1 MPYLLDI
8 KHASKNMRRL
18 TLNVHLQENVSSFKK
33 DADMRLVFTTTLSVD
48 VAPHDEELRK
58 AFIQLV
64 TENARQ
70 VHPIAAML
78 SKGKPEFK
86 LSLTDRE
93 GKQNLPLHGDEES
106 PDLIRGQES

>member
-1 MPYLLDI
+1 MTVNTMPFLYTNHSRHGNLAI
-8 KHASKNMRRL
+8 
-18 TLNVHLQENVSSFKK
+18 NVHLSETLSRFKGTE
-33 DADMRLVFTTTLSVD
+33 DMRLVFTTTLSVD
-48 VAPHDEELRK
+48 VAPHDDELRK

-93 GKQNLPLHGDEES
+93 GKQDLPLHGDEEVT
-106 PDLIRGQES
+106 QES